1 MFLYIY
7 IYIMKVSNICFL
19 ISFLLG
25 ILLVLITNPPPH
37 YIIKLPNLSDT
48 YIDDKNIKYKYKL
61 DIVK

>member
-1 MFLYIY
+1 
-7 IYIMKVSNICFL
+7 MKVSNICFL

-37 YIIKLPNLSDT
+37 YIIKLPNLNDT